1 MDHFNKGNCQF
12 IDEDFVEAVESYT
25 TALATIP
32 TNAEV
37 LLNRATAYLKLRK
50 FYEALQDLNSALNHK
65 ADLELAHYRKG
76 VVYFELE
83 EYESAK
89 ASFSQG
95 LKLRQEQQSNRDTA
109 VYARYIRK
117 CNAEMADEETA
128 APASSSTK
136 AAAAPSAAAAAA
148 PMSGQKASASAA
160 AAPSPPTATVAAAPQ
175 PIRYQ
180 YYQSATSLSLSV
192 MAKNLSAEDVTVDI
206 QAEHLRVVVLHPAS
220 GGGEGTSVLGKRRE
234 EVVIDKPLY
243 GTVDVEKSKFVIYK
257 TKVEITLVK
266 VHQEMWPTLEHTGG
280 ARLPPPAGGVLP
292 VAVPV
297 ASATERPKA
306 YASSKDWDKLGSE
319 IKKEMDAEKPEGEEA
334 LQHLFQQIYK
344 DADQETKMAMKKS
357 FQTSG
362 GTVLSTNW
370 KEVASK
376 NYEEERQAPKGMEWR
391 SWEGQK
397 LKQAED

>member
-1 MDHFNKGNCQF
+1 MTFR
-12 IDEDFVEAVESYT
+12 
-25 TALATIP
+25 L
-32 TNAEV
+32 
-37 LLNRATAYLKLRK
+37 YL
-50 FYEALQDLNSALNHK
+50 S
-65 ADLELAHYRKG
+65 
-76 VVYFELE
+76 
-83 EYESAK
+83 
-89 ASFSQG
+89 
-95 LKLRQEQQSNRDTA
+95 
-109 VYARYIRK
+109 
-117 CNAEMADEETA
+117 DEETA

-136 AAAAPSAAAAAA
+136 AAAAPSAAAAA
-148 PMSGQKASASAA
+148 PVSGQKASASAA
-160 AAPSPPTATVAAAPQ
+160 SAAAPSPPAMAVAAAPQ

-180 YYQSATSLSLSV
+180 YYQSASSLSLSV

-306 YASSKDWDKLGSE
+306 YASSKYAVFTPLN
-319 IKKEMDAEKPEGEEA
+319 ILLAF
-334 LQHLFQQIYK
+334 L
-344 DADQETKMAMKKS
+344 
-357 FQTSG
+357 
-362 GTVLSTNW
+362 N
-370 KEVASK
+370 
-376 NYEEERQAPKGMEWR
+376 
-391 SWEGQK
+391 
-397 LKQAED
+397 